1 MTYNFHHWPF
11 VAGVFSTPIPF
22 ILFILS
28 NLCVLAPLREINQKS
43 LFITIFPFKAFQSI
57 SKRFKA
63 IQRFLHASF
72 FIFIRH
78 HQNHPILHLRL
89 ASLAGKGGRPTLLQF
104 CKSHL
109 SYFVPSVGHTWTQHR
124 QAASWPIAGQL
135 PPNSFLS
142 LIPWHARLTY
152 GIYSIR
158 PCADRPGRG

>member
-63 IQRFLHASF
+63 IQSF
-72 FIFIRH
+72 FSSSFFYFYVPSPKGWPPPPLFLRNGRPHTDH
-78 HQNHPILHLRL
+78 HGYGTDRL
-89 ASLAGKGGRPTLLQF
+89 APK
-104 CKSHL
+104 
-109 SYFVPSVGHTWTQHR
+109 
-124 QAASWPIAGQL
+124 
-135 PPNSFLS
+135 SFLS
-142 LIPWHARLTY
+142 LIPRHATLTY

-158 PCADRPGRG
+158 PCADRSGRG